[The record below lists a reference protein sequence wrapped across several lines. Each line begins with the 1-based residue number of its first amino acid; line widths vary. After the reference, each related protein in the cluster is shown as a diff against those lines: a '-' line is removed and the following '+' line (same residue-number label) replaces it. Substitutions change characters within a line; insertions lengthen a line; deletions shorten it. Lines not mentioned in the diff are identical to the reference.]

1 VTTDAADFG
10 DAPCTNALLYT
21 PKSCKQGIRVVRNPE
36 IRPSE
41 VLMLPGRV
49 PPRVEIEA
57 VVGRPLT
64 SIRID

>member
-10 DAPCTNALLYT
+10 DAPCTNALSYT

-41 VLMLPGRV
+41 VFMFPGRV
-49 PPRVEIEA
+49 PPSVEIEA
-57 VVGRPLT
+57 IVGRPFT
-64 SIRID
+64 CIRIG

>member
-10 DAPCTNALLYT
+10 DAPCTNAVSDT
-21 PKSCKQGIRVVRNPE
+21 PKNCKQGIRVRNPE

-41 VLMLPGRV
+41 VVIVPGRV

-57 VVGRPLT
+57 IVGRSST
-64 SIRID
+64 SVRIG